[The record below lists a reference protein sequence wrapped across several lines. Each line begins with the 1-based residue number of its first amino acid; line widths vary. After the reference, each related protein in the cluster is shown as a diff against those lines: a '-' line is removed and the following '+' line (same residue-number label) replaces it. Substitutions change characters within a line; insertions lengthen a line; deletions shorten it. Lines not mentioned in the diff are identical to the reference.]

1 MDISKLLLK
10 VPGAIY
16 NRSQR
21 KIAEKEHKMVLNAMM
36 PIIEDYLNSQKTN
49 KDFERYN
56 EIFQRRATKL
66 NYELRLLKV
75 NVNYFVS
82 HLSSHSEP
90 QLKEKVSYKYLA
102 YSIIV
107 IIILI
112 IMSIF
117 ISYICSV

>member
-1 MDISKLLLK
+1 
-10 VPGAIY
+10 
-16 NRSQR
+16 
-21 KIAEKEHKMVLNAMM
+21 MVLNAMM

-49 KDFERYN
+49 EDFERYN